1 MDVWQRA
8 VADLRDSSETAGAV
22 SQVGGKLD
30 CRERDWM
37 KMAAGRRER
46 GSCQNN
52 GEASGTH
59 AVAHSPAEI
68 GI

>member
-30 CRERDWM
+30 CRERLD
-37 KMAAGRRER
+37 E
-46 GSCQNN
+46 N
-52 GEASGTH
+52 GCGATGE
-59 AVAHSPAEI
+59 
-68 GI
+68 GIVPK